1 METKEHYI
9 NRLQQVV
16 SYLRTKYYQK
26 ILIEDLEEL
35 SNFSYRNLQRIFK
48 ANYAET
54 IGAYVIRV
62 KVENS
67 AKMLLFTKDEIKQ
80 IADKV
85 GYSDVQSFS
94 KAFKKHYGIS
104 PAIYRN
110 KKEEIL
116 QKKNSKQHTIMPFF
130 ENRIIELKSKK
141 VLYKT
146 YKGDYYNNQIN
157 EIWNRLLTESAAV
170 NINIDEAISFGIIW
184 DEPIISEKISYNY
197 DACIIIDEVIKI
209 PSKKFKTKII
219 PSQKYAVFIH
229 IGDYRS
235 ISKTYDKIFSNW
247 IFTSGKEVS
256 EKPFLEFYIKH
267 ESHTNDENEYETEI
281 YVPLKN

>member
-16 SYLRTKYYQK
+16 SYLRTKYNQK
-26 ILIEDLEEL
+26 ISIENLEEL

-48 ANYAET
+48 ATYNET
-54 IGAYVIRV
+54 IGAYVTRV

-67 AKMLLFTKDEIKQ
+67 AKMLLFTKDEIKE
-80 IADKV
+80 IAHKV

-110 KKEEIL
+110 KKEKIL
-116 QKKNSKQHTIMPFF
+116 QKKNSKQSTIMPFF
-130 ENRIIELKSKK
+130 ENRITVLEPKK

-146 YKGDYYNNQIN
+146 YKGDYYNNQID
-157 EIWNRLLTESAAV
+157 EVWNSLLTEASTA
-170 NINIDEAISFGIIW
+170 NINTEEALSFGIIW
-184 DEPIISEKISYNY
+184 DEPIISEKIIYNY
-197 DACIIIDEVIKI
+197 DACIVIDKAIKI
-209 PSKKFKTKII
+209 PNQKFKTKII
-219 PSQKYAVFIH
+219 PTQKYAVFTH
-229 IGDYRS
+229 IGNYKS

-256 EKPFLEFYIKH
+256 EAPFLEFYIKH

-281 YVPLKN
+281 YVPLKG